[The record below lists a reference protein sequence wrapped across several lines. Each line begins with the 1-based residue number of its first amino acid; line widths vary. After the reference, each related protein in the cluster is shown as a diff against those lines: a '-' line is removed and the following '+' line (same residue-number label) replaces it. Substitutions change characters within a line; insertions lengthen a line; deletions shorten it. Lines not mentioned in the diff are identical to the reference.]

1 MHADRGLSAPHGG
14 RLVDLLVGRE
24 RAVELERRAPDW
36 PDRFLTERQ
45 RCDVELLATGA
56 FSPLTGFMDSADHAE
71 VCERM
76 RLADGT
82 LWPMPVTLDVDDE
95 TLRRAESCGHLAL
108 RDSDGHLLAVL
119 ALEGAWRVDAASE
132 AQAVFGS
139 CDPAHPSVDQLL
151 HRTHRWY
158 VSGRLEVLPRA
169 VHADG
174 RQGEDLRFTPAQ
186 LRRHFD
192 ELGVSRVVA
201 FNTRNPMHRA
211 HQELTLRAV
220 RETGAHLLVQPVVGP
235 TKPGDID
242 VVTRVACYRRL
253 MPTYRTGQAT
263 LALLPLAMRMGGPRE
278 ALWHAII
285 RQNFGA
291 THMIVGRDHAGP
303 GPDSRGRPFYSPYA
317 AQDLVRRHQHELEV
331 TMVAFPQL
339 GYVDSTD
346 SYEPVDEIPPGTR
359 VRTIS
364 GTEVRA
370 RLARGESLPEWFT
383 PPAVAEVLARRFPP
397 LAQPIS

>member
-1 MHADRGLSAPHGG
+1 MHAERGLSAPHGG
-14 RLVDLLVGRE
+14 RLVDLVVDHD
-24 RAVELERRAPDW
+24 RAHELERLASAW
-36 PDRFLTERQ
+36 PDRSLSERQ
-45 RCDVELLATGA
+45 RCDLELLACGA
-56 FSPLTGFMDSADHAE
+56 FSPLTGFMDEADHLS
-71 VCERM
+71 VCTRM
-76 RLADGT
+76 RLSDGT

-95 TLRRAESCGHLAL
+95 TLRRADACGHLAL
-108 RDSDGHLLAVL
+108 RDGEGHLLA
-119 ALEGAWRVDAASE
+119 ALELKGAWRVDPAGE
-132 AQAVFGS
+132 AEAVFGK
-139 CDPAHPSVDQLL
+139 CDPAHPMVDQLL

-158 VSGRLEVLPRA
+158 VTGRLEVLPRA
-169 VHADG
+169 VQTEG
-174 RQGEDLRFTPAQ
+174 REAPDLRFTPTS

-192 ELGVSRVVA
+192 ELGARRVVA

-211 HQELTLRAV
+211 HQELTLRAA
-220 RETGAHLLVQPVVGP
+220 RETAAHLLVQPVVGP

-242 VVTRVACYRRL
+242 VATRVACYREL
-253 MPTYRTGQAT
+253 MPSYPKGRAT

-303 GPDSRGRPFYSPYA
+303 GKDSSGQPFFHPYA
-317 AQDLVRRHQHELEV
+317 AQELVRRHQHELEI

-339 GYVDSTD
+339 GYVESTD
-346 SYEPVDEIPPGTR
+346 SYEPVDQVPPGTR
-359 VRTIS
+359 VHIIS

-383 PPAVAEVLARRFPP
+383 PPAVADVLRRRFRALP
-397 LAQPIS
+397 AAG